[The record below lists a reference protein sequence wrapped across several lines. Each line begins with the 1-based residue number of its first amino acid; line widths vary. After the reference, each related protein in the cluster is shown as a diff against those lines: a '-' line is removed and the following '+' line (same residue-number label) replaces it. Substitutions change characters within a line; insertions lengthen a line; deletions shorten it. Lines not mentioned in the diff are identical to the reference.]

1 MTTLYERTKNVAK
14 EKKISLK
21 QLALSS
27 GLNENAIYDWQKSTP
42 KVDNLKKVADTLNV
56 SIDYLLGETNEK
68 ESSIVTVTKK
78 TTDAELDKLLDN
90 TESYD
95 GKTLNDRDRE
105 TMKSLIRAYVQNKPE

>member
-1 MTTLYERTKNVAK
+1 MAK

-56 SIDYLLGETNEK
+56 SVDYLLGDTDEK
-68 ESSIVTVTKK
+68 EKNIVTVTKK
-78 TTDAELDKLLDN
+78 TTDAELDRLLDS

-95 GKTLNDRDRE
+95 GKELNDQDRK
-105 TMKSLIRAYVQNKPE
+105 TMKDLIKAYVRNKPE